1 MSFFAALA
9 VASND
14 NHPAPVRGPLPQGV
28 LIMIQRQ
35 PFLWPLLRIEYV
47 RVQNEVRIG
56 YFIWPRKRP
65 VYISKAPVRFL

>member
-1 MSFFAALA
+1 
-9 VASND
+9 
-14 NHPAPVRGPLPQGV
+14 
-28 LIMIQRQ
+28 MIQRQ

-65 VYISKAPVRFL
+65 VYISKDPVRFIL